1 MLVKS
6 IQFITYSEVS
16 LLDLAGP
23 LDVFIAANHFA
34 HPDHPPYS
42 LTILSLSP
50 TTQILS
56 DFSLNAAILEE
67 DTPAAHTL
75 IVPGGPGV
83 HKFCNHPNFFTHF
96 VKHAE
101 KAKRLVSVCTGIFAL
116 ATAGK
121 LTGRNVTTHW
131 SAYDK
136 LEIDFP
142 SVNVRRGPIF
152 INDGDLWTSAGVTSG
167 IDLALAMVEADL
179 GHAAALEVARH
190 LVVFLKRPG
199 NQNQFS
205 SSLTLQAKS
214 SQFSDLHA
222 WLNSNLSSDLSV
234 SSLANF
240 MNMSER
246 TFARKYSE
254 ITGCTP
260 SKMVEKIRLE
270 AACQLL
276 VTSKTPLKAIANK
289 CGLGDE
295 STFIRSFIKNYSV
308 TPKEYRE
315 RFKSSPFADQ
325 KPTHH
330 H

>member
-1 MLVKS
+1 MSVKS
-6 IQFITYSEVS
+6 VQFITYPEVS

-42 LTILSLSP
+42 LSILSLNH
-50 TTQILS
+50 TTQVFS
-56 DFSLNAAILEE
+56 DFSLKALILAPEA
-67 DTPAAHTL
+67 PAPHTL
-75 IVPGGPGV
+75 IVPGGPGI
-83 HKFCNHPNFFTHF
+83 HKFCEDQKFFTHF
-96 VKHAE
+96 VKHIE

-121 LTGRNVTTHW
+121 LNGRNVTTHW

-136 LEIDFP
+136 LELDFP
-142 SVNVRRGPIF
+142 SANVKRGPIF

-167 IDLALAMVEADL
+167 IDLALAMVESDL
-179 GHAAALEVARH
+179 GHTAALEVARH

-199 NQNQFS
+199 DQNQFS

-214 SQFSDLHA
+214 IQFSDLHV
-222 WLNSNLSSDLSV
+222 WLNDNLSSDLSV

-240 MNMSER
+240 MNMSEI
-246 TFARKYSE
+246 TFARKYRE

-260 SKMVEKIRLE
+260 SKMVEQIRLE
-270 AACQLL
+270 AACHLL
-276 VTSKTPLKAIANK
+276 ITSRAPLKTVSNK

-295 STFIRSFIKNYSV
+295 STFIRSFIKKYSV
-308 TPKEYRE
+308 TPKDYRE
-315 RFKSSPFADQ
+315 RFKQ
-325 KPTHH
+325 RN
-330 H
+330 